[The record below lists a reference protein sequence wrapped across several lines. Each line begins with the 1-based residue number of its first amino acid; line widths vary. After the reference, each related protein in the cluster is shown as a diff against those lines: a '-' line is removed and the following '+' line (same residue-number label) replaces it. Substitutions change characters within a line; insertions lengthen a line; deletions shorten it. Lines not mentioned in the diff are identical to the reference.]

1 MRKDYEQRLEDL
13 AESKRQALREMN
25 NQFEDRLEEKDVI
38 LLEVKAKSIL
48 NTKTAMHIN
57 RYNWVWWCIEY
68 FYCLQLQEQLDLEKR
83 EHETIKT
90 SIEDDADREIV
101 EIKAS
106 YEMQL
111 KEEKDANVRLKGE
124 TGLMKKKLIT
134 AHKEIDELKHQV
146 LQLKGTYVANI

>member
-1 MRKDYEQRLEDL
+1 MEDL
-13 AESKRQALREMN
+13 N
-25 NQFEDRLEEKDVI
+25 F
-38 LLEVKAKSIL
+38 
-48 NTKTAMHIN
+48 
-57 RYNWVWWCIEY
+57 
-68 FYCLQLQEQLDLEKR
+68 LQLQEQFDLEKR
-83 EHETIKT
+83 EHETIKS

-101 EIKAS
+101 EIKAA

-146 LQLKGTYVANI
+146 LQLKGIMLQMLNVLIIHKVKS

>member
-1 MRKDYEQRLEDL
+1 MYL
-13 AESKRQALREMN
+13 AIDWRFLFS
-25 NQFEDRLEEKDVI
+25 
-38 LLEVKAKSIL
+38 
-48 NTKTAMHIN
+48 
-57 RYNWVWWCIEY
+57 
-68 FYCLQLQEQLDLEKR
+68 LQLQEQFDLEKR
-83 EHETIKT
+83 EHETIKS

-101 EIKAS
+101 EIKAA

-146 LQLKGTYVANI
+146 LQLKGIML